1 MNFHPI
7 FLTPEQIANYYEGYS
22 NSTIWPLC
30 HYFFAFTRYRKD
42 FWEAYRKVNALFCE
56 EILRRIEPD
65 DIVWV
70 QDYQLMLLPGLLRE
84 HRPALRIG
92 YFHHIPFPSYELFRI
107 LPERAEILRGVLGSR
122 SGRIPHPRLHAP
134 LHRYGGTGAAHR
146 FPARRDADRQS
157 LRPRRR
163 TANGHSTTPPST
175 ASPRTPER
183 NR

>member
-1 MNFHPI
+1 M
-7 FLTPEQIANYYEGYS
+7 
-22 NSTIWPLC
+22 C

-107 LPERAEILRGVLGSR
+107 LPERAEILRGVLGADLVAFHTHDYMR
-122 SGRIPHPRLHAP
+122 HFIGTAERV
-134 LHRYGGTGAAHR
+134 LHRVQA
-146 FPARRDADRQS
+146 
-157 LRPRRR
+157 
-163 TANGHSTTPPST
+163 
-175 ASPRTPER
+175 
-183 NR
+183 